1 MLLDPRVVEAK
12 SSAQPALRL
21 GRFLVAVAA
30 IVAIVSTSYAEGS
43 PSCASDG
50 ACPPDQSTDW
60 RPAYLAQFPSF
71 PDLSAS
77 ASEAVTAGSESTDS
91 TFEFS
96 RDSTGLTLY
105 KGDIAT
111 TADTGRYQLTWHDAA
126 LTAKDGSGL
135 LRLQSQTLQAAF
147 DPIEGIH
154 LDTRFGGIAP
164 YLYQQSPIG
173 AVKASGKIG
182 SIELAIAVN
191 RQLQTDSLETI
202 RKGLFSTETA
212 VSAKRKLFG
221 GFKIKA
227 EIHHRDFSDGNSSN
241 SIQLAPEY
249 DRQIFGMALGLGS
262 RFSYMA
268 FERHSMN
275 GYYNPLV
282 SYGQQVFMDANYDS
296 GRFYFNFDIA
306 GGRGTSKNS
315 ATSAPNSDFSG
326 EGAGTLGWKIGR
338 RFLAELTASGGDY
351 GLNYPA
357 KGWAQMST
365 GFKLNYWF

>member
-12 SSAQPALRL
+12 SSARPVPRL
-21 GRFLVAVAA
+21 GRYLVAVAA
-30 IVAIVSTSYAEGS
+30 IVAIAGTSYAEGS
-43 PSCASDG
+43 PSCAGDG

-71 PDLSAS
+71 PDSSAS
-77 ASEAVTAGSESTDS
+77 ASEAVTAGSGSSDS

-96 RDSTGLTLY
+96 RDSTGLTLH

-111 TADTGRYQLTWHDAA
+111 TADTGRYQLTWHDAG
-126 LTAKDGSGL
+126 LTASDGSGL
-135 LRLQSQTLQAAF
+135 VRLQSQTLQAAF
-147 DPIEGIH
+147 DPMEGIH
-154 LDTRFGGIAP
+154 LDTSFGGIAP

-173 AVKASGKIG
+173 AVKASGNIG
-182 SIELAIAVN
+182 ATELAIAVN

-202 RKGLFSTETA
+202 RNGLFSTETA
-212 VSAKRKLFG
+212 VTAKRKLFG

-227 EIHHRDFSDGNSSN
+227 EFHHRDFSDGNSSN
-241 SIQLAPEY
+241 SIQFAPEY
-249 DRQIFGMALGLGS
+249 DHQIFGMDFGLGS
-262 RFSYMA
+262 RFRYMEFA
-268 FERHSMN
+268 RHTLA

-282 SYGQQVFMDANYDS
+282 SYGQQVFMNANYDG
-296 GRFYFNFDIA
+296 GRFYFNFDVA
-306 GGRGTSKNS
+306 GGRGTSRNS
-315 ATSAPNSDFSG
+315 ATSAAASDFSG
-326 EGAGTLGWKIGR
+326 EGAAAFGWKIGR